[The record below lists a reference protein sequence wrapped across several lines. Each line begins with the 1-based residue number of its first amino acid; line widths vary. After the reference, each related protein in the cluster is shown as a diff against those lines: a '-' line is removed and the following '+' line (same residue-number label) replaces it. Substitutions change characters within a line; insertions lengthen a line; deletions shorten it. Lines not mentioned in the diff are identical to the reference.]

1 MITVF
6 TEIANRQSTVEVL
19 LRFYKL
25 WISPVFGNSCRFSP
39 SCSEYAAQAV
49 IERGWLRG
57 GMLAVRRVLRCH
69 PFGASG
75 YDPVPHAPHH
85 EQLRP

>member
-1 MITVF
+1 M
-6 TEIANRQSTVEVL
+6 EVL

-25 WISPVFGNSCRFSP
+25 C
-39 SCSEYAAQAV
+39 
-49 IERGWLRG
+49 G
-57 GMLAVRRVLRCH
+57 GVLAIRRVLRCH

-75 YDPVPHAPHH
+75 YDPVPHAPYH